1 MDRHEKEAQLKAF
14 IDDYLRSQG
23 IELVDLI
30 YRYEGRDLVLRILA
44 DRPQGGIT
52 LDDCAYLNSE
62 IGRIMDEKNILEEYC
77 ILEVASPGLDRP
89 LKTKSDFLRNLN
101 KKVKLFLSEKINSKM
116 ELDGDITGVTDTSVY
131 IDIKGEKKEIPLSKI
146 IKGKHIF

>member
-30 YRYEGRDLVLRILA
+30 YRYGGRDLVLRILA

-116 ELDGDITGVTDTSVY
+116 ELDGDITGATDTSVY

>member
-30 YRYEGRDLVLRILA
+30 YRYGGRDLVLRILA

-77 ILEVASPGLDRP
+77 ILEVASPGLDRS

-116 ELDGDITGVTDTSVY
+116 ELDGDITGATDTSVY

>member
-30 YRYEGRDLVLRILA
+30 FRYEGRDLVLRILA

-62 IGRIMDEKNILEEYC
+62 IGRVMDEKNILEEYY

-101 KKVKLFLSEKINSKM
+101 KKVKLFLSEKINAKM

-131 IDIKGEKKEIPLSKI
+131 IDIKGEKTEIPLSKI